1 MVGRAANADRD
12 RSEPAVNEGAVDRRF
27 RYRDRWGL
35 YSAIRHALVQRLAR
49 TFGMRIYGIYTRP
62 VEPPVGPGPVVPG
75 FNFRSYSA
83 GDEIALLAAA
93 VRPELEITDT
103 FVRSAFAKGDVC
115 DAIHYNGQIVS
126 FQWAAFNPTHDHD
139 GVFIEFGANYR
150 YNYFSY
156 TLPEFRGRHLSRL
169 FKVPRDLDSIAR
181 GRTRCIAYISI
192 DNDASM
198 RAAEGNGNRRV
209 GLAGYMARG
218 PLFVAFR
225 TPGARNCPM
234 RFFKPKSS
242 ATSVN

>member
-1 MVGRAANADRD
+1 MVGHGSNADGD
-12 RSEPAVNEGAVDRRF
+12 RSEALVNEIAVHKPV
-27 RYRDRWGL
+27 RYRDRWGVL
-35 YSAIRHALVQRLAR
+35 SAIRHALIQRLAY
-49 TFGMRIYGIYTRP
+49 TFGIRIYGIYTRP

-75 FNFRSYSA
+75 FIFRSYAA
-83 GDEIALLAAA
+83 GDEIPLLAAA
-93 VRPELEITDT
+93 ERPELGIDET
-103 FVRSAFAKGDVC
+103 FVRNAFAKGDVC

-126 FQWAAFNPTHDHD
+126 FHWAAFNATHDHD
-139 GVFIEFGANYR
+139 GVFIEFGDDYR

-156 TLPEFRGRHLSRL
+156 TLPEFRGRHLPRL
-169 FKVPRDLDSIAR
+169 FKPLRDLNSVAR
-181 GRTRCIAYISI
+181 GRTRCISYISI

-209 GLAGYMARG
+209 GFAGYVARG